1 MIVAAS
7 TVWTVDRVDGQF
19 VLARRPSFAPL
30 SSALATCTTT
40 PRHHCVLNQYY
51 WYGDLSTVLLYG
63 GLVCLMLAVGLWYRM
78 VYQNFPFWW
87 QSPRLVAKSRTDP
100 LISTPIKASEMH
112 VAPRIF
118 SVAVA
123 VVLLWSSGLLCVR
136 PGHIP

>member
-63 GLVCLMLAVGLWYRM
+63 GLVCLLFNARSGVVVQYGVSEL
-78 VYQNFPFWW
+78 PL
-87 QSPRLVAKSRTDP
+87 LVAKP
-100 LISTPIKASEMH
+100 KA
-112 VAPRIF
+112 
-118 SVAVA
+118 
-123 VVLLWSSGLLCVR
+123 GC
-136 PGHIP
+136 